1 MGHGNPEAYQC
12 WELWA
17 DSCSVLWEREYLSP
31 FLKKKKKKSI
41 TSQTQKQHRK
51 CCWCS
56 GKSHLSRN
64 SCICF
69 AQKPEEKKI
78 LIYISKSNW
87 TLEMSE
93 DKCLQKAAAF
103 QQHSPSSMPTTM
115 NTFTPA
121 TLTFCDLTA
130 LRLPV
135 LKLKSD
141 KSQPLLLTDCFPNT
155 LC

>member
-1 MGHGNPEAYQC
+1 MAWRNTGHGNPEAYQC

-31 FLKKKKKKSI
+31 FKKKKSV

-56 GKSHLSRN
+56 GKSRMLWN

-115 NTFTPA
+115 KTFTPNSHPHF
-121 TLTFCDLTA
+121 LW
-130 LRLPV
+130 P
-135 LKLKSD
+135 
-141 KSQPLLLTDCFPNT
+141 DCFETISAEAEIRSVTTTFAYKLFP
-155 LC
+155 